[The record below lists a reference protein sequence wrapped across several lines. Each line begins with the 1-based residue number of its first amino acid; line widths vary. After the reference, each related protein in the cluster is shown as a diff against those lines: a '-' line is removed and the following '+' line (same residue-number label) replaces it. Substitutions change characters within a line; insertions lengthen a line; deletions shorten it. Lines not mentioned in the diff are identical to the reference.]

1 MPYIFFFLLFTVVTA
16 DDESDYD
23 VDAGPI
29 LLLIKMLDNGWYWI
43 CGENVFKLLWVLW
56 WLLPI

>member
-1 MPYIFFFLLFTVVTA
+1 LPYIFFFLLFTVVTA

-29 LLLIKMLDNGWYWI
+29 LLLIKMLDNGWY
-43 CGENVFKLLWVLW
+43 
-56 WLLPI
+56 